1 MAWLP
6 LSSFCRLRCVCKR
19 WNAIV
24 SDPCFK
30 AACAR
35 VPRQGPLQFMNAA
48 EGYLAYD
55 VATSV
60 WKPIPYSYFFP
71 KSSKLSL
78 PDGLKYD
85 YRVAAAAGSLLLLRK
100 SPVFDKRPL
109 LVLNPINKSER
120 VLPPILDSMPEVMA
134 TAGIVGIVMDDTRA
148 EGAFKVL
155 VVDRANCYACQGE
168 SAPVSLQIFDSLTDR
183 WEMSGTWLTEAGMSQ
198 KALSAAFCQGTLF
211 CLTCSSKLSYS
222 RYSLRI
228 CDLVYS
234 LYLIGPE
241 FWDEIKA
248 PMPRNLLLPH
258 LFENRGRLLMVGGFN
273 MAGYLKGICI
283 WELDFV
289 KLRWVKLRTI
299 ADHLVKKVS
308 RIRMDDLFF
317 LSNGDY
323 ICFGFAQKGSKVIIF
338 NIVTGSWR
346 VLPALP
352 RMMSVNV
359 DRPWSKFESFL
370 FEPKLEVLI

>member
-1 MAWLP
+1 
-6 LSSFCRLRCVCKR
+6 
-19 WNAIV
+19 
-24 SDPCFK
+24 
-30 AACAR
+30 
-35 VPRQGPLQFMNAA
+35 MNVA

-55 VATSV
+55 SATND
-60 WKPIPYSYFFP
+60 WKPVPYAYFFP
-71 KSSKLSL
+71 KSSKSSL
-78 PDGLKYD
+78 QDGLKCE

-100 SPVFDKRPL
+100 SPVFDKSPL
-109 LVLNPINKSER
+109 LVMNPMNKSER
-120 VLPPILDSMPEVMA
+120 VLPPILDSMAEGMA
-134 TAGIVGIVMDDTRA
+134 TAGIMGIVMDNTRA

-155 VVDRANCYACQGE
+155 VVDRVNCYACQGE
-168 SAPVSLQIFDSLTDR
+168 SAPVTLQIFDSLTDQ

-198 KALSAAFCQGTLF
+198 KALSAALCQGTLF

-234 LYLIGPE
+234 LYHIGRE

-258 LFENRGRLLMVGGFN
+258 LFENRGRLLMVGGLN

-283 WELDFV
+283 WQLDFV

-299 ADHLVKKVS
+299 ADHLVKKIS
-308 RIRMDDLFF
+308 RIRVDDLFF
-317 LSNGDY
+317 LCNGDY

-352 RMMSVNV
+352 RIMSVNV
-359 DRPWSKFESFL
+359 DRPWSNFDSFL
-370 FEPKLEVLI
+370 FEPRLEVLI